1 MYRAPFLLLGVLSS
15 ALMMAQNDPAPPA
28 NGDGPCIL
36 ATPVATWTTLGVS
49 EDQLERIRSIQAHC
63 HADCQPANGLRTRDP
78 ELTGAVVRKYEEEV
92 EAILGKE
99 RTAKWREWCKERP
112 ARM

>member
-1 MYRAPFLLLGVLSS
+1 MRRLRVLLLGALSS
-15 ALMMAQNDPAPPA
+15 TAMMAQTDPSSPA
-28 NGDGPCIL
+28 SGDAPCIL
-36 ATPVATWTTLGVS
+36 ATPVTTWTALGVND
-49 EDQLERIRSIQAHC
+49 EQLERIRSIQAHC